1 MHLYLQESGL
11 EDLEELQSAPQVTL
25 KSRKAHIRPR
35 GANQQRYVKAI
46 LDHDINFGIGP
57 AGTGKT
63 YLAVACAVDALERE
77 QIRRIL
83 LVRPAVEA
91 GEKLGFLPGDL
102 SQKIDPYLRPL
113 YDALYEM
120 LGFEHVAKL
129 IERNVIEVAP
139 LAYMRGRT
147 LNNSFIILDESQN
160 TTVEQMKMFLTRIGF
175 GSTAVITG
183 DVTQVDL
190 PRGTRSGLKHVIEV
204 LQDVPGISFTHFKPK
219 DVVRHPLV
227 QRIVEAYE
235 RHENRQQGQ
244 VRPVEERARAVTMPL
259 ELDLQVASAAP
270 DLPSEA
276 QFRAW
281 CELALRQRPES
292 ELTIRLVDEAEGL
305 ELNSTYR
312 HKDYA
317 TNVLSFPADV
327 PDELLDIPLLGD
339 LVICAPVVAREAL
352 EQRKPLQAHW
362 AHLVIHGCLH
372 LLGYDHIDDTEAE
385 EMETLE
391 RELLAELGHP
401 DPYACDDEEPPSKEK

>member
-1 MHLYLQESGL
+1 
-11 EDLEELQSAPQVTL
+11 
-25 KSRKAHIRPR
+25 
-35 GANQQRYVKAI
+35 
-46 LDHDINFGIGP
+46 
-57 AGTGKT
+57 
-63 YLAVACAVDALERE
+63 
-77 QIRRIL
+77 
-83 LVRPAVEA
+83 
-91 GEKLGFLPGDL
+91 
-102 SQKIDPYLRPL
+102 
-113 YDALYEM
+113 
-120 LGFEHVAKL
+120 
-129 IERNVIEVAP
+129 
-139 LAYMRGRT
+139 
-147 LNNSFIILDESQN
+147 
-160 TTVEQMKMFLTRIGF
+160 
-175 GSTAVITG
+175 
-183 DVTQVDL
+183 
-190 PRGTRSGLKHVIEV
+190 
-204 LQDVPGISFTHFKPK
+204 
-219 DVVRHPLV
+219 
-227 QRIVEAYE
+227 
-235 RHENRQQGQ
+235 
-244 VRPVEERARAVTMPL
+244 MPL

-372 LLGYDHIDDTEAE
+372 LLGYDHIDDAEAE

-401 DPYACDDEEPPSKEK
+401 IRTPATTKSHRARKNERRPIEQRAQVLAGQDHPGFCPRAEKPPGATRAAARCPRQQAAGQRGAVHRRGGRSRSPTCRCATSWCRARR